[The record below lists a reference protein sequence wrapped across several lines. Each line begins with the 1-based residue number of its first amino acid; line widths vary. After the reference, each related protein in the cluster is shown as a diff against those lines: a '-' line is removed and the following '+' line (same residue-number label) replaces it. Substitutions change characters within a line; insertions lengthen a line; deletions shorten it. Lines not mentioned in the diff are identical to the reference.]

1 MHLFNMKTWILSIG
15 AIIILTS
22 ILTLILPEGKLG
34 KNIKGIF
41 SLIVVLIIV
50 QPLIELKNGEIDFNE
65 IYTEKEILLQEDYI
79 FYVNE
84 QKITN
89 YQNQCQFFL
98 LDLGIKDAKT
108 SIDYIVDEFGQVE
121 IVLVNVDLEN
131 SVINSKDEHIDI
143 TKEISSG
150 ISKILNI
157 EENKVKI
164 NGKLEKN

>member
-1 MHLFNMKTWILSIG
+1 M
-15 AIIILTS
+15 
-22 ILTLILPEGKLG
+22 
-34 KNIKGIF
+34 
-41 SLIVVLIIV
+41 
-50 QPLIELKNGEIDFNE
+50 
-65 IYTEKEILLQEDYI
+65 
-79 FYVNE
+79 
-84 QKITN
+84 
-89 YQNQCQFFL
+89 
-98 LDLGIKDAKT
+98 GIKDAKT

-121 IVLVNVDLEN
+121 IFLVIVDLEN